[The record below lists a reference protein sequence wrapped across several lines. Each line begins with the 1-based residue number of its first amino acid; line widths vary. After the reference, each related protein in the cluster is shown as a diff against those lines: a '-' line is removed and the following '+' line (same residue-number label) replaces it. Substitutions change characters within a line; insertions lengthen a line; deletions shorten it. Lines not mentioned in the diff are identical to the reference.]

1 MKRIV
6 ILGSTGSIG
15 RQALEIVDA
24 YPGEFTVVGL
34 AAHANAELLM
44 RQATK
49 WRPRRV
55 AIVDEGAADNLA
67 TVLPAGIELLRGA
80 EGVVELV
87 STGEADLVLNGI
99 VGYAGLEPTLAAL
112 RAGKTLAL
120 ANKES
125 LVVGGEIVLAE
136 IAKGAGAMLPVD
148 SEHSALFQCLMGED
162 PASVARLVL
171 TGSGGP
177 FRGRDRESLESVTI
191 QEALAHPTWSMGP
204 KITVDSATL
213 MNKGLE
219 IIEAHYLFGVGY
231 DRIAVMIHPQSIVHS
246 LVEFVDGSVKAQLGL
261 PDMRLPIL
269 LAMTYPAR
277 LPTALP
283 RLDLARVGSLAFEAP
298 DESAFR
304 ALCLAREAGRQGK
317 TCPAVLNAANEVAVA
332 GFLDG
337 AISFPAITEVIEET
351 LNRHSPVDVTSV
363 GELREADAWA
373 RDCAQALSR
382 EERRRPQAGRTQ

>member
-6 ILGSTGSIG
+6 ILGATGSIG

-24 YPGEFTVVGL
+24 YPQEFTVVGL
-34 AAHANAELLM
+34 AAHKNAELLM
-44 RQATK
+44 RQATR

-55 AIVDEGAADNLA
+55 AIVDASAADNLA
-67 TVLPAGIELLRGA
+67 TVLPAGTELLRGTDGVA
-80 EGVVELV
+80 ELAALP
-87 STGEADLVLNGI
+87 EADLVLNGI
-99 VGYAGLEPTLAAL
+99 VGSAGLDSTLAAL

-125 LVVGGEIVLAE
+125 LVVGGEIVLKE
-136 IAKGAGAMLPVD
+136 LEGGGGRLLPVD

-162 PASVARLVL
+162 SSAVRRLVL

-177 FRGRDRESLESVTI
+177 FRGRTREQLERVTVD
-191 QEALAHPTWSMGP
+191 EALAHPTWNMGP

-219 IIEAHYLFGVGY
+219 VIEAHYLFGVDYGHI
-231 DRIAVMIHPQSIVHS
+231 DVTIHPQSIVHS
-246 LVEFVDGSVKAQLGL
+246 LVEFVDGSIKAQLGL

-277 LPTALP
+277 LATALP
-283 RLDLARVGSLAFEAP
+283 RLDLTRTGTLAFEAP
-298 DESAFR
+298 DESAFP
-304 ALCLAREAGRQGK
+304 ALRLAYETGRQGK

-332 GFLDG
+332 RFLEGRIGFC
-337 AISFPAITEVIEET
+337 AITEVIEET
-351 LNRHSPVDVTSV
+351 LSRHTPADVASV
-363 GELREADAWA
+363 ETLRDADAWA
-373 RDCAQALSR
+373 RRHAGEVADDR
-382 EERRRPQAGRTQ
+382 ERM